1 MRRFII
7 LSAIFVMTSVLYG
20 CAQIAY
26 GREEIDRLF
35 ITRIISID
43 EAAEGKVMLTITT
56 KNISV
61 GSGAQ
66 EQIQTGESIVSEG
79 DTLFDAAR
87 NLLIYADRRPHYGHT
102 EYILFGES
110 IARRG
115 ILPYLD
121 FISRQNEFR
130 YNAKIY
136 IIKGDTANSLVKKAN
151 TKKMFVGDRI
161 SSIEEDVD
169 NTSLSSIVTLNEAL
183 RVLGSK
189 NLQASLPYIELTD
202 TMFKEE
208 GKDTS
213 DILLRGYAVF
223 SKDKLSYFTS
233 KEEARGISWMTNEFD
248 SAIIIIKAKS
258 GEEISMEIIDSNV
271 KLIPEIKGDA
281 LHCTADISFTSN
293 IGEIMGKVSIIDY
306 EDIKHVT
313 EQQSK
318 AVKEEV
324 ENAIRIAQEKNSDH
338 FNTLSKFI
346 LKYPLIRDY
355 FNDNWNKLFPDIKFD
370 IKVKSNIKG
379 TYMLNDP
386 TESTEEIVGE

>member
-1 MRRFII
+1 MRKFII
-7 LSAIFVMTSVLYG
+7 LSVIFVITSVLYG
-20 CAQIAY
+20 CTQIAY

-43 EAAEGKVMLTITT
+43 EAADGKVMITITT

-61 GSGAQ
+61 GRGAE
-66 EQIQTGESIVSEG
+66 EQIQRGESIVSEG

-87 NLLIYADRRPHYGHT
+87 NLLIYSDKRPHYGHT

-110 IARRG
+110 IARQG

-136 IIKGDTANSLVKKAN
+136 IVKGQTANTLVKKAN
-151 TKKMFVGDRI
+151 TKKMFVGDRL
-161 SSIEEDVD
+161 SSIEENVD
-169 NTSLSSIVTLNEAL
+169 NTSLSSIVTLNDAL

-189 NLQASLPYIELTD
+189 NLQASLPFIQLTD
-202 TMFKEE
+202 TIITEE
-208 GKDTS
+208 GQDTY

-223 SKDKLSYFTS
+223 NKDKLSYFTS
-233 KEEARGISWMTNEFD
+233 EEEARGISWMIDKFD
-248 SAIIIIKAKS
+248 SSIIIVKTQG
-258 GEEISMEIIDSNV
+258 GEEISMEIIDSST
-271 KLIPEIKGDA
+271 KLIPEIKDNV
-281 LHCTADISFTSN
+281 LHCTADISFISN
-293 IGEIMGKVSIIDY
+293 IGEIMGTTSITDY
-306 EDIKHVT
+306 EDIQFIT

-318 AVKEEV
+318 AVKEKV
-324 ENAIRIAQEKNSDH
+324 EKAVRIAQDKNSDH

-346 LKYPLIRDY
+346 VKYPLMRDY

-370 IKVKSNIKG
+370 IKVKSYIKG

-386 TESTEEIVGE
+386 TKSTEEIVGE